1 MWEKLL
7 DQSSNDFSAGRSPLL
22 RPGLFLLVPLVRFYF
37 RLTVSGTEHLS
48 ADNMPMLFALNHQS
62 YLDPALFSC
71 ALPSKTRRNIWFI
84 AKDKYFNSPF
94 RRWFA
99 RICQVMLISPKMRL
113 RQAVP
118 AMAGILKQGRH
129 LAIFPEG
136 TRTRS
141 GIPGEFKKTFA
152 IIAAA
157 TGCPVIPVVIQGAF
171 ESAETGK
178 KFPRRVPVTIT
189 ILPPI
194 ATNGLDPATIASKVE
209 TAIHETVKG
218 GDKVK

>member
-1 MWEKLL
+1 M
-7 DQSSNDFSAGRSPLL
+7 
-22 RPGLFLLVPLVRFYF
+22 GLIPLVPLVRFYF
-37 RLTVSGTEHLS
+37 HLTVTGTEHLPT
-48 ADNMPMLFALNHQS
+48 DNKPVLFALNHQS

-71 ALPSKTRRNIWFI
+71 ALPSRTRLNIWFI
-84 AKDKYFNSPF
+84 AKDKYFNSRF

-99 RICQVMLISPKMRL
+99 RSAQVMLISPGTRL
-113 RQAVP
+113 REVVP

-152 IIAAA
+152 IIASA
-157 TGCPVIPVVIQGAF
+157 TGYPVIPVVIQGAF

-178 KFPRRVPVTIT
+178 KFPRRVPVSIT

-194 ATNGLDPATIASKVE
+194 ATKGLKAAGIAEKTE
-209 TAIHETVKG
+209 AAIRQTVK
-218 GDKVK
+218 VK

>member
-7 DQSSNDFSAGRSPLL
+7 DQSTNEFSAGHSFLL
-22 RPGLFLLVPLVRFYF
+22 PVGLVPLVPLVRFYF
-37 RLTVSGTEHLS
+37 HLNVTGIEHLP
-48 ADNMPMLFALNHQS
+48 ADNKPVLFALNHQS
-62 YLDPALFSC
+62 YLDPALLSC

-84 AKDKYFNSPF
+84 AKDKYFNSRF

-99 RICQVMLISPKMRL
+99 KTAQVMLTSPNMRL
-113 RQAVP
+113 REAIP

-136 TRTRS
+136 TRTRT
-141 GIPGEFKKTFA
+141 GKVGEFKKTFA
-152 IIAAA
+152 IIAVA
-157 TGCPVIPVVIQGAF
+157 TECPVIPVVIQGAF

-178 KFPRRVPVTIT
+178 KMPRRVPVTIH

-194 ATNGLDPATIASKVE
+194 STKGLKPAVVAEKTE
-209 TAIHETVKG
+209 NAIREKMKSVAR
-218 GDKVK
+218 